1 MNIRMI
7 STFIGARLRDRST
20 YTLALIVGLIINL
33 YGQILLPWFRG
44 SFDPPSDLL
53 IEFEIRPAITILSIF
68 LGFLFPFCVALYSA
82 VTMRYN
88 NRRTEAIARFP
99 DYCPDPMFSASY
111 DSLIVDANARTRD
124 FIERYGIDNAKQILG
139 DSLWNQ
145 IVSGEPMEN
154 NPIVFFEPAQ
164 SNYATSYCPTEFDTI
179 NIYLV
184 RLPGNFDS
192 SALST
197 SIF

>member
-1 MNIRMI
+1 MNIRLI
-7 STFIGARLRDRST
+7 SNFVGAKLRDPST
-20 YTLALIVGLIINL
+20 YILAFIVGAIINL

-44 SFDPPSDLL
+44 SFNPPSDLL

-68 LGFLFPFCVALYSA
+68 LGFLFPFCVGLYSA

-88 NRRTEAIARFP
+88 NRRTEAIARLP
-99 DYCPDPMFSASY
+99 DCCPDPMFSAGF
-111 DSLIVDANARTRD
+111 DSLIVDANASTKD
-124 FIERYGIDNAKQILG
+124 FMERYGIDNAKQILG
-139 DSLWNQ
+139 ESLWGQ

-164 SNYATSYCPTEFDTI
+164 SNYAISYCSTEFDTI

-184 RLPGNFDS
+184 RLPGNLDPTE
-192 SALST
+192 LST
-197 SIF
+197 S

>member
-1 MNIRMI
+1 MNIRLI
-7 STFIGARLRDRST
+7 SNFVGAKLRDPST
-20 YTLALIVGLIINL
+20 YILAFIVGAIINL

-44 SFDPPSDLL
+44 SFNPPSDLL

-68 LGFLFPFCVALYSA
+68 LGFLFPFCVGLYSA

-88 NRRTEAIARFP
+88 NRRTEAIARLP

-111 DSLIVDANARTRD
+111 DSLIVDANASTKD
-124 FIERYGIDNAKQILG
+124 FMERYGIDNAKQILG
-139 DSLWNQ
+139 ESLWGQ

-164 SNYATSYCPTEFDTI
+164 SNYAISYCSTEFDTI

-184 RLPGNFDS
+184 RLPGNLDPTE
-192 SALST
+192 LST
-197 SIF
+197 S